1 MVDGQG
7 SASSTVATI
16 AGPSVLAERNAAPR
30 RWRMRRFFSNWLS
43 VIGLALLLL
52 LVFGALA
59 GPMIAREW
67 LGLEPNA
74 LDCMSLESPSRAH
87 PMGCDPLGRDILAR
101 VLAGGRIS
109 LAVGVMVAVCTTVLG
124 LLVGLVSGYFGG
136 LTDSALMRFT
146 DTLLAMPTFFIVLA
160 AAAFLGPSLLN
171 TILIIGCTQWMVSAR
186 LIRSECLAVREREF
200 IVAARVSGQTS
211 FGIMRHML
219 INVISI
225 VVVVATLAVA
235 TGILTESAL
244 SYLGLGIQPPQA
256 SWGSM
261 LGGAQMYIFTA
272 PMQGVYP
279 GVLIVLTVLTVN
291 FVGEGLRE
299 ALDPRLAGR

>member
-1 MVDGQG
+1 M
-7 SASSTVATI
+7 STLATLDK
-16 AGPSVLAERNAAPR
+16 PNPLLERNAAPR
-30 RWRMRRFFSNWLS
+30 RWRLRRFLSNWLS
-43 VIGLALLLL
+43 VIGLVL
-52 LVFGALA
+52 LVFLILA
-59 GPMIAREW
+59 AAFGPAIAKSW

-74 LDCMSLESPSRAH
+74 LRCMSLEPPSRSH
-87 PMGCDPLGRDILAR
+87 PLGCDPLGRDILAR
-101 VLAGGRIS
+101 LLAGGRVS
-109 LAVGVMVAVCTTVLG
+109 LAVGVLVAACTTVLG
-124 LLVGLVSGYFGG
+124 LLVGLTSGFFGG
-136 LTDSALMRFT
+136 IVDSTLMRFT

-160 AAAFLGPSLLN
+160 AAAFLGPSLFN
-171 TILIIGCTQWMVSAR
+171 TILIIGFTQWMVSAR

-200 IVAARVSGQTS
+200 IIAARVSGQTS
-211 FGIMRHML
+211 FGIMRHIL
-219 INVISI
+219 LNVISI

-244 SYLGLGIQPPQA
+244 SYLGLGIQPPQS

-261 LGGAQMYIFTA
+261 LGGAQGYIFTA

-279 GVLIVLTVLTVN
+279 GLLIVITVLTVN

>member
-1 MVDGQG
+1 MSDGR
-7 SASSTVATI
+7 SALATLDKP
-16 AGPSVLAERNAAPR
+16 APLAEKAPKAR
-30 RWRMRRFFSNWLS
+30 RWRLRRVMRNRLS
-43 VIGLALLLL
+43 LLGLVMLLL

-59 GPMIAREW
+59 GPAIARSW
-67 LGLEPNA
+67 LGLEPNT
-74 LDCMSLESPSRAH
+74 LSCMSLESPSTSH
-87 PMGCDPLGRDILAR
+87 PLGCDPLGRDILAR
-101 VLAGGRIS
+101 LLAGGRIS
-109 LAVGVMVAVCTTVLG
+109 LSVGVLVAACTTVLG
-124 LLVGLVSGYFGG
+124 LLVGLTSGYFGG
-136 LTDSALMRFT
+136 IVDSTLMRFT
-146 DTLLAMPTFFIVLA
+146 DTLLAMPTFFIALA
-160 AAAFLGPSLLN
+160 AAAFLGPSLFN
-171 TILIIGCTQWMVSAR
+171 TIVIIGFTQWMVSAR
-186 LIRSECLAVREREF
+186 LIRSECLAIREREF
-200 IVAARVSGQTS
+200 IVAARVAGASNT
-211 FGIMRHML
+211 GIMRHIM

-261 LGGAQMYIFTA
+261 LGGAQGYIFTA

-279 GVLIVLTVLTVN
+279 GVLIVLTVLAVN